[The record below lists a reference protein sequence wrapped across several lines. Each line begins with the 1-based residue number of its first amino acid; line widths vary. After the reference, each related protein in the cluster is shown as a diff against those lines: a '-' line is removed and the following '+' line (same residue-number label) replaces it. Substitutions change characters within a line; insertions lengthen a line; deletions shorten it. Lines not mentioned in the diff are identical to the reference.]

1 MEPQNEQTRRVVVDV
16 SIRAILKIIIA
27 AFALSFL
34 FVIRDVLVIL
44 FVALVLASIID
55 PIATFGGRFHI
66 PRAIS
71 VVATYVVILFFLTL
85 GFTLIIPPLLTELG
99 GFTGSIVGYWS
110 RLVSRIATVR
120 ELSVQYGLLENFQRS
135 LVELEGALGRAAG
148 SVFTTVTGIFG
159 GIISL
164 IATFVVTF
172 YLVVEKDALKKLF
185 QALAPERHQQHFS
198 TMLSEIQRKIGRWLR
213 GQIFLSFLV
222 GFLVYAG
229 LLALRVD
236 YALVLALFAGI
247 TEFVPYLGPLIGA
260 VPAILIA
267 LTISPMTAGLTALL
281 YLLIQQLE
289 NAVFVP
295 RIMARAVGLN
305 PVVTVVALLIGGR
318 VAGIAGILLAIP
330 IVTGI
335 SVVLEDVYRRRA
347 LV

>member
-1 MEPQNEQTRRVVVDV
+1 MDSQSEQTQRVVIDV
-16 SIRAILKIIIA
+16 SIRAILKIVIA

-55 PIATFGGRFHI
+55 PIATFGGRYHI
-66 PRAIS
+66 PRALA
-71 VVATYVVILFFLTL
+71 VVATYLLLLLFLAL

-99 GFTGSIVGYWS
+99 GFTGSLVGFWS
-110 RLVSRIATVR
+110 RVVSRVATVR
-120 ELSVQYGLLENFQRS
+120 ELSAQYGLLENFQRS

-148 SVFTTVTGIFG
+148 SIFTTVTGIFG
-159 GIISL
+159 SIISL

-185 QALAPERHQQHFS
+185 QALAPERYQQHLS
-198 TMLSEIQRKIGRWLR
+198 VLLSEIQRKIGRWLR
-213 GQIFLSFLV
+213 GQIILSFLV
-222 GFLVYAG
+222 GFLVYVG

-236 YALVLALFAGI
+236 YALILALFAGI

-260 VPAILIA
+260 VPAVIIA
-267 LTISPMTAGLTALL
+267 LTVSPMKALFVGLLFIV
-281 YLLIQQLE
+281 IQQLE

-305 PVVTVVALLIGGR
+305 PMITVIALLIGGR

-330 IVTGI
+330 LVTAV

-347 LV
+347 LI